1 MTMREPKL
9 ETLEEREIHS
19 STGTTWRVREAR
31 AIDVPG
37 AEAPTCLIF
46 ESDKSCTR
54 FWKYPTEWIE
64 LSAAQLL
71 ALMNTPRWKR
81 LD

>member
-1 MTMREPKL
+1 MQEPKL
-9 ETLEEREIHS
+9 ETLDEREIHS

>member
-1 MTMREPKL
+1 MHEPKL

-37 AEAPTCLIF
+37 AEASTCLIF
-46 ESDKSCTR
+46 ESERSCTR
-54 FWKYPTEWIE
+54 FWRYPAEWLQ

-71 ALMNTPRWKR
+71 TIMNSPRWKGA
-81 LD
+81 D